1 MRPFGAPPFDDPRCG
16 DPRCGDPRFDD
27 PPSAPLA
34 GRSRGPVRIGGQV
47 RTDGGPR
54 TAP

>member
-1 MRPFGAPPFDDPRCG
+1 MRPFGAPPFDDPRF
-16 DPRCGDPRFDD
+16 GDPRFDD

-34 GRSRGPVRIGGQV
+34 GRSRGRVRIGGQV